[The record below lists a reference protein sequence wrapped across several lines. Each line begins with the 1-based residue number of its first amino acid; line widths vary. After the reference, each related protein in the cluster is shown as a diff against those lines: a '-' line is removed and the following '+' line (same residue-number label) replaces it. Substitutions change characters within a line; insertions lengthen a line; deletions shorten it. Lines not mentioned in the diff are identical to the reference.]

1 MRKSFVAAS
10 IAATLALSSLP
21 TLATSTQTN
30 ASQQSWQDTLQQA
43 KGQTVYFNAWG
54 GADNINDY
62 IQWAADRIKAEYDV
76 TLKQVKLTDTSDAVN
91 RVLAEKAAGKNSN
104 GSIDLIWLN
113 GENFRA
119 MKDNNLLFG
128 PFSQSL
134 PNYMT
139 YVDEN
144 ARQSLTQD
152 FGTPVDGME
161 SPWGMAQVI
170 FMHDTATL
178 SNPPKSIADLLT
190 YAKAHPG
197 RVTYPEPPQF
207 LGSTFLK
214 QALYELTPYR
224 KALSQP
230 ADSVD
235 FEKITAPLW
244 AYLDQLHQVA
254 WRNGQTFPSSSEEM
268 VRLLD
273 DQEIDIAL
281 NFDISSA
288 SVQIDKGNLPDT
300 VRSYVF
306 TGGTIGNTHFLAIPY
321 NSGAKAGAQVVAN
334 FMLSPEAQIK
344 KQTPTIWGDLS
355 VLSYA
360 KLPAAEQAKFDAL
373 PRGIATLSIEELGQ
387 TLPEPHSSWVGALES
402 EWRKRYAQ

>member
-1 MRKSFVAAS
+1 MKKSFVAAS
-10 IAATLALSSLP
+10 IAATLALTSFSA
-21 TLATSTQTN
+21 LANSVPPQ
-30 ASQQSWQDTLQQA
+30 WQDTLQQA

-62 IQWAADRIKAEYDV
+62 IQWAADRIKDEYDV

-91 RVLAEKAAGKNSN
+91 RVLAEKAAGKNTN

-119 MKDNNLLFG
+119 MKDNDLLFG

-134 PNYMT
+134 PNYIT

-178 SNPPKSIADLLT
+178 SNPPKSIADLLS
-190 YAKAHPG
+190 YAKANPG
-197 RVTYPEPPQF
+197 RITYPEPPQF

-235 FEKITAPLW
+235 FDKITAPLW
-244 AYLDQLHQVA
+244 AYLDELHKVA

-268 VRLLD
+268 MRLLD
-273 DQEIDIAL
+273 DQEIDVAL
-281 NFDISSA
+281 SFDISAA

-306 TGGTIGNTHFLAIPY
+306 TNGTIGNTHFLAIPY

-360 KLPAAEQAKFDAL
+360 KLPVAEQAKFDAL
-373 PRGIATLSIEELGQ
+373 PRGIATLSIEELGK
-387 TLPEPHSSWVGALES
+387 TLPEPHSSWMGALEA

>member
-1 MRKSFVAAS
+1 MKKSLIAAS
-10 IAATLALSSLP
+10 IMASLALTSL
-21 TLATSTQTN
+21 TAQAETSYL
-30 ASQQSWQDTLQQA
+30 WQDTLDQA

-62 IQWAADRIKAEYDV
+62 IQWAADRIKEEYDV

-91 RVLAEKAAGKNSN
+91 RVLAEKAAGKDSN

-134 PNYMT
+134 PNYVT

-144 ARQSLTQD
+144 SRQSLTQD

-170 FMHDTATL
+170 FMYDTATL
-178 SNPPKSIADLLT
+178 SSPPKSMAELLNF
-190 YAKAHPG
+190 AKAHPG
-197 RVTYPEPPQF
+197 RITYPEPPQF

-214 QALYELTPYR
+214 QALYELTAYR
-224 KALSQP
+224 QALSQP
-230 ADSVD
+230 ADSVNFD
-235 FEKITAPLW
+235 TVTAPLW
-244 AYLDQLHQVA
+244 AYLDKLHKVA
-254 WRNGQTFPSSSEEM
+254 WRDGQTFPSSAEEM
-268 VRLLD
+268 MRLLD
-273 DQEIDIAL
+273 DQEIDVAL
-281 NFDISSA
+281 SFDISAA
-288 SVQIDKGNLPDT
+288 SVQIDQGNLPDT

-306 TGGTIGNTHFLAIPY
+306 TNGTIGNTHFLAIPY
-321 NSGAKAGAQVVAN
+321 NSSATAGAQVVAN
-334 FMLSPEAQIK
+334 FLLSPEAQIK

-360 KLPAAEQAKFDAL
+360 KLSPAEQAQFNAI

-387 TLPEPHSSWVGALES
+387 TLPEPHSSWVGALET

>member
-1 MRKSFVAAS
+1 MKKSFVAVS
-10 IAATLALSSLP
+10 IAATLAFVSLP
-21 TLATSTQTN
+21 TVANTLNHSAT
-30 ASQQSWQDTLQQA
+30 WQETLNQA

-62 IQWAADRIKAEYDV
+62 IQWAADRIKDDYNV
-76 TLKQVKLTDTSDAVN
+76 TLKHVKLTDTADAVN
-91 RVLAEKAAGKNSN
+91 RVLAEKAAGKNTN
-104 GSIDLIWLN
+104 GSIDLIWIN

-134 PNYMT
+134 PNYMA

-178 SNPPKSIADLLT
+178 SNPPKSMAELLT
-190 YAKAHPG
+190 YANTNPG
-197 RVTYPEPPQF
+197 RITYPEPPQF

-214 QALYELTPYR
+214 QALYELTPHR

-230 ADSVD
+230 VDTVD

-244 AYLDQLHQVA
+244 AYLDQLHSVA
-254 WRNGQTFPSSSEEM
+254 WRRGQTFPSSSEEM
-268 VRLLD
+268 MRLLD
-273 DQEIDIAL
+273 DREIDVAL
-281 NFDISSA
+281 SFDISAA

-306 TGGTIGNTHFLAIPY
+306 QGGTIGNTHFLAIPY
-321 NSGAKAGAQVVAN
+321 NTGVSAGAQVVAN

-344 KQTPTIWGDLS
+344 KQTPTVWGDLS

-360 KLPAAEQAKFDAL
+360 KLSNADQAKFDAL
-373 PRGIATLSIEELGQ
+373 PRGIATLSIEELGK
-387 TLPEPHSSWVGALES
+387 TLPEPHSSWMGELEKA
-402 EWRKRYAQ
+402 WRARYAQ

>member
-1 MRKSFVAAS
+1 MKKSYVAAS
-10 IAATLALSSLP
+10 IAATLALSSFS
-21 TLATSTQTN
+21 AVAN
-30 ASQQSWQDTLQQA
+30 AAPQNWQDTLQQA

-62 IQWAADRIKAEYDV
+62 IQWAADRIKDEYDV

-91 RVLAEKAAGKNSN
+91 RVLAEKAAGKNNN

-119 MKDNNLLFG
+119 MKENNLLFG

-134 PNYMT
+134 PNYIT

-152 FGTPVDGME
+152 FGTPVDSME

-170 FMHDTATL
+170 FMYDTATL

-197 RVTYPEPPQF
+197 RITYPEPPQF

-235 FEKITAPLW
+235 FDKITAPLW
-244 AYLDQLHQVA
+244 AYLDQLHKVA

-268 VRLLD
+268 MRLLD
-273 DQEIDIAL
+273 DQEIDVAL
-281 NFDISSA
+281 SFDISAA

-306 TGGTIGNTHFLAIPY
+306 TNGTIGNTHFLAIPY
-321 NSGAKAGAQVVAN
+321 NSGATAGAQVVAN

-360 KLPAAEQAKFDAL
+360 KLPASEQAKFDAL

>member
-1 MRKSFVAAS
+1 MKKSLLAAS
-10 IAATLALSSLP
+10 IAATFAFTSL
-21 TLATSTQTN
+21 STQ
-30 ASQQSWQDTLQQA
+30 ASTTETWQDTLQQA

-62 IQWAADRIKAEYDV
+62 IQWAADRVKEEYDV

-91 RVLAEKAAGKNSN
+91 RVLAEKAAGKNTN

-134 PNYMT
+134 PNYIT

-152 FGTPVDGME
+152 FGTPVDSME

-170 FMHDTATL
+170 FMYDTATL

-197 RVTYPEPPQF
+197 RITYPEPPQF

-235 FEKITAPLW
+235 FDKITAPLW
-244 AYLDQLHQVA
+244 AYLDQLHKVA

-268 VRLLD
+268 MRLLD
-273 DQEIDIAL
+273 DQEIDVAL
-281 NFDISSA
+281 SFDISAA

-306 TGGTIGNTHFLAIPY
+306 TNGTIGNTHFLAIPY
-321 NSGAKAGAQVVAN
+321 NSSATAGAQVVAN
-334 FMLSPEAQIK
+334 FMLSPEAQIR

>member
-21 TLATSTQTN
+21 TLATSTQNN

-62 IQWAADRIKAEYDV
+62 IQWAADRIKNKYDV

-91 RVLAEKAAGKNSN
+91 RVLAEKAAGKNNN
-104 GSIDLIWLN
+104 GSIDLIWIN

-178 SNPPKSIADLLT
+178 SNPPKSITDLLT

-197 RVTYPEPPQF
+197 RITYPEPPQF

-235 FEKITAPLW
+235 FDKITAPLW
-244 AYLDQLHQVA
+244 AYLDQLHKVA

-268 VRLLD
+268 MRLLD
-273 DQEIDIAL
+273 DQEIDVAL
-281 NFDISSA
+281 SFDISAA

-306 TGGTIGNTHFLAIPY
+306 TNGTIGNTHFLAIPY
-321 NSGAKAGAQVVAN
+321 NSGATAGAQVVAN

-360 KLPAAEQAKFDAL
+360 KLPAAEQTKFDAL

>member
-1 MRKSFVAAS
+1 MKKSFIAAS
-10 IAATLALSSLP
+10 IAATLAF
-21 TLATSTQTN
+21 TN
-30 ASQQSWQDTLQQA
+30 PVQADWQDTLVQA
-43 KGQTVYFNAWG
+43 EGQTVYFNAWG

-62 IQWAADRIKAEYDV
+62 IQWAADRIKDKYNV

-91 RVLAEKAAGKNSN
+91 RVLAEKAAGKNTN
-104 GSIDLIWLN
+104 GSIDLMWIN

-119 MKDNNLLFG
+119 MKDNQLLFG
-128 PFSQSL
+128 PFSPSL
-134 PNYMT
+134 PNYQK
-139 YVDEN
+139 YVNEN

-178 SNPPKSIADLLT
+178 SKPPKSMVELLA
-190 YAKAHPG
+190 YAKQHPG
-197 RVTYPEPPQF
+197 RITYPEPPQF

-214 QALYELTPYR
+214 QALYELSPYR

-230 ADSVD
+230 VDSVD
-235 FEKITAPLW
+235 FDKITAPLW
-244 AYLDQLHQVA
+244 AYLDQLHKVA
-254 WRNGQTFPSSSEEM
+254 WRNGQTFPSSAEEM
-268 VRLLD
+268 MRLLD
-273 DQEIDIAL
+273 DQEIDVAL
-281 NFDISSA
+281 SFDISAA

-321 NSGAKAGAQVVAN
+321 NSSATAGAQVVAN

-355 VLSYA
+355 VLSYT
-360 KLPAAEQAKFDAL
+360 KLPASDQAKFDAL
-373 PRGIATLSIEELGQ
+373 PRGIATLSIEELGK
-387 TLPEPHSSWVGALES
+387 TLPEPHSSWVGALEK

>member
-1 MRKSFVAAS
+1 MKKSLLAAS
-10 IAATLALSSLP
+10 IAATFAFTSL
-21 TLATSTQTN
+21 STQ
-30 ASQQSWQDTLQQA
+30 ASTTETWQDTLQHA

-62 IQWAADRIKAEYDV
+62 IQWAADRIKEEYDV

-91 RVLAEKAAGKNSN
+91 RVLAEKAAGKNTN

-134 PNYMT
+134 PNYIT

-178 SNPPKSIADLLT
+178 SNPPKSIVDLLT
-190 YAKAHPG
+190 YAKANPG
-197 RVTYPEPPQF
+197 RITYPEPPQF

-235 FEKITAPLW
+235 FDKITAPLW
-244 AYLDQLHQVA
+244 AYLDQLHKVA

-268 VRLLD
+268 MRLLD
-273 DQEIDIAL
+273 DQEIDVAL
-281 NFDISSA
+281 SFDISAA

-306 TGGTIGNTHFLAIPY
+306 TNGTIGNTHFLAIPY
-321 NSGAKAGAQVVAN
+321 NSSATAGAQVVAN

-360 KLPAAEQAKFDAL
+360 KLPASEQTKFDAL

>member
-1 MRKSFVAAS
+1 MKKSLIAAS
-10 IAATLALSSLP
+10 IMASLALTSL
-21 TLATSTQTN
+21 TAQAETSYL
-30 ASQQSWQDTLQQA
+30 WQDTLDQA

-62 IQWAADRIKAEYDV
+62 IQWAADRIKEEYDV

-91 RVLAEKAAGKNSN
+91 RVLAEKAAGKDSN

-170 FMHDTATL
+170 FMYDTATL
-178 SNPPKSIADLLT
+178 SSPPKSMAELLNF
-190 YAKAHPG
+190 AKAHPG
-197 RVTYPEPPQF
+197 RITYPEPPQF

-214 QALYELTPYR
+214 QALYELTAYR
-224 KALSQP
+224 QALSQP
-230 ADSVD
+230 ADSVNFD
-235 FEKITAPLW
+235 TVTAPLW
-244 AYLDQLHQVA
+244 AYLDKLHKVA
-254 WRNGQTFPSSSEEM
+254 WRDGQTFPSSAEEM
-268 VRLLD
+268 MRLLD
-273 DQEIDIAL
+273 DQEIDVAL
-281 NFDISSA
+281 SFDISAA
-288 SVQIDKGNLPDT
+288 SVQIDQGNLPDT

-306 TGGTIGNTHFLAIPY
+306 TNGTIGNTHFLAIPY
-321 NSGAKAGAQVVAN
+321 NSSATAGAQVVAN
-334 FMLSPEAQIK
+334 FLLSPEAQIK

-360 KLPAAEQAKFDAL
+360 KLSPAEQAQFNAI

-387 TLPEPHSSWVGALES
+387 TLPEPHSSWVGALET

>member
-1 MRKSFVAAS
+1 MKKSLLAAS
-10 IAATLALSSLP
+10 IAATFAFTSL
-21 TLATSTQTN
+21 STQ
-30 ASQQSWQDTLQQA
+30 ASTTETWQDTLQQA

-62 IQWAADRIKAEYDV
+62 IQWAADRVKEEYDV

-91 RVLAEKAAGKNSN
+91 RVLAEKAAGKNTN

-134 PNYMT
+134 PNYIT

-152 FGTPVDGME
+152 FGTPVDSME

-170 FMHDTATL
+170 FMYDTATL

-197 RVTYPEPPQF
+197 RITYPEPPQF

-235 FEKITAPLW
+235 FDKITAPLW
-244 AYLDQLHQVA
+244 AYLDQLHKVA

-268 VRLLD
+268 MRLLD
-273 DQEIDIAL
+273 DQEIDVAL
-281 NFDISSA
+281 SFDISAA

-306 TGGTIGNTHFLAIPY
+306 TNGTIGNTHFLAIPY
-321 NSGAKAGAQVVAN
+321 NSGATAGAQVVAN

>member
-1 MRKSFVAAS
+1 MKKSLLAAS
-10 IAATLALSSLP
+10 IAATFAFTSL
-21 TLATSTQTN
+21 STQ
-30 ASQQSWQDTLQQA
+30 ASTTKTWQDTLQQA

-62 IQWAADRIKAEYDV
+62 IQWAADRIKEEYDV

-91 RVLAEKAAGKNSN
+91 RVLAEKAAGKNTN

-134 PNYMT
+134 PNYIT

-178 SNPPKSIADLLT
+178 SNPPKSIVDLLT
-190 YAKAHPG
+190 YAKANPG
-197 RVTYPEPPQF
+197 RITYPEPPQF

-235 FEKITAPLW
+235 FDKITAPLW
-244 AYLDQLHQVA
+244 AYLDQLHKVA

-268 VRLLD
+268 MRLLD
-273 DQEIDIAL
+273 DQEIDVAL
-281 NFDISSA
+281 SFDISAA

-306 TGGTIGNTHFLAIPY
+306 TNGTIGNTHFLAIPY
-321 NSGAKAGAQVVAN
+321 NSGATAGAQVVAN

-360 KLPAAEQAKFDAL
+360 KLPASEQAKFDDL

>member
-1 MRKSFVAAS
+1 MKKSLIAAS
-10 IAATLALSSLP
+10 IVATFALTCLTTKAAE
-21 TLATSTQTN
+21 TSYL
-30 ASQQSWQDTLQQA
+30 WQDTLDQA

-62 IQWAADRIKAEYDV
+62 IQWAADRIKEEYDV
-76 TLKQVKLTDTSDAVN
+76 TLVHVKLTDTSDAVN
-91 RVLAEKAAGKNSN
+91 RVLAEKAAGKDDN

-128 PFSQSL
+128 PFSQAL
-134 PNYMT
+134 PNYLH

-170 FMHDTATL
+170 FMYDTATL
-178 SNPPKSIADLLT
+178 SSPPKSMAELLNF
-190 YAKAHPG
+190 AKAHPG
-197 RVTYPEPPQF
+197 RITYPEPPQF

-214 QALYELTPYR
+214 QALYELTSYR
-224 KALSQP
+224 QALSQP
-230 ADSVD
+230 ADSVNFD
-235 FEKITAPLW
+235 TVTAPLW
-244 AYLDQLHQVA
+244 AYLDKLHKVA
-254 WRNGQTFPSSSEEM
+254 WRDGQTFPSSAEEM
-268 VRLLD
+268 MRLLD

-281 NFDISSA
+281 SFDISAA

-306 TGGTIGNTHFLAIPY
+306 TNGTIGNTHFLAIPY
-321 NSGAKAGAQVVAN
+321 NSSATAGAQVVAN

-344 KQTPTIWGDLS
+344 KQNPTVWGDLS

-360 KLPAAEQAKFDAL
+360 KLPADEQAKFNAL

-387 TLPEPHSSWVGALES
+387 TLPEPHSSWMGALET

>member
-1 MRKSFVAAS
+1 MKKSLLAAS
-10 IAATLALSSLP
+10 IAATFAFTSL
-21 TLATSTQTN
+21 STQ
-30 ASQQSWQDTLQQA
+30 ASTTETWQDTLQQA

-62 IQWAADRIKAEYDV
+62 IQWAADRIKEEYDV

-91 RVLAEKAAGKNSN
+91 RVLAEKAAGKNTN

-134 PNYMT
+134 PNYIT

-190 YAKAHPG
+190 YAKANPG
-197 RVTYPEPPQF
+197 RITYPEPPQF

-235 FEKITAPLW
+235 FDKITAPLW
-244 AYLDQLHQVA
+244 AYLDELHKVA

-268 VRLLD
+268 MRLLD
-273 DQEIDIAL
+273 DQEIDVAL
-281 NFDISSA
+281 SFDISAA

-306 TGGTIGNTHFLAIPY
+306 TNGTIGNTHFLAIPY
-321 NSGAKAGAQVVAN
+321 NSGATAGAQVVAN

>member
-1 MRKSFVAAS
+1 MKKSLLAAS
-10 IAATLALSSLP
+10 IAATFAFTSL
-21 TLATSTQTN
+21 STQ
-30 ASQQSWQDTLQQA
+30 ASTTETWQDTLQHA

-62 IQWAADRIKAEYDV
+62 IQWAADRIKEEYDV

-134 PNYMT
+134 PNYIT

-178 SNPPKSIADLLT
+178 SNPPKSIVDLLT
-190 YAKAHPG
+190 YAKANPG
-197 RVTYPEPPQF
+197 RITYPEPPQF

-235 FEKITAPLW
+235 FDKITAPLW
-244 AYLDQLHQVA
+244 AYLDQLHKVA

-268 VRLLD
+268 MRLLD
-273 DQEIDIAL
+273 DQEIDVAL
-281 NFDISSA
+281 SFDISAA

-306 TGGTIGNTHFLAIPY
+306 TNGTIGNTHFLAIPY
-321 NSGAKAGAQVVAN
+321 NSSATAGAQVVAN

-360 KLPAAEQAKFDAL
+360 KLPASEQTKFDDL